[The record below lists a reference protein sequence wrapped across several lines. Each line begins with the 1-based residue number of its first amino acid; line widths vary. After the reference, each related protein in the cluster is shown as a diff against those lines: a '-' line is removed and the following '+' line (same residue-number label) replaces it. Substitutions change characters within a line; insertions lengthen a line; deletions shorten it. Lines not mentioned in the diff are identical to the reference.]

1 VSEDQQIEDVEPVEP
16 VVEGATEAPA
26 PKKAAAKKAAP
37 AKKAAAS
44 VAPVAAPAKISTP
57 DYPGRPLRR
66 GSDGEMV
73 RWLQGQISTEVD
85 GVFGHHTEKAL
96 RVWQRRH
103 KLASDGVAGPKT
115 WRALTAQ

>member
-1 VSEDQQIEDVEPVEP
+1 MSEDQQIEDVEPV
-16 VVEGATEAPA
+16 VEDAVEAPA
-26 PKKAAAKKAAP
+26 PKKA